1 MRLNP
6 VNALIAVLLGAVL
19 SYGLWSLRNYVAA
32 GSAIFF
38 IATLLPLLLG
48 GYASAR
54 RGVNL
59 RVVSGVF
66 FGIALGL
73 NTLFAIFDLSA
84 TAYIVI
90 SAVLI
95 LVYLL
100 LANAIFNARQ

>member
-1 MRLNP
+1 MGHYATTWQPGVR
-6 VNALIAVLLGAVL
+6 
-19 SYGLWSLRNYVAA
+19 SSSL
-32 GSAIFF
+32 
-38 IATLLPLLLG
+38 PPCCPCCW